1 MTPEKPDVLVHG
13 IYCQADAARRLGVD
27 RHTLARW
34 EKSLRLV
41 PHHSD
46 GHFKY
51 YLGKDIV
58 NAWRGKR

>member
-1 MTPEKPDVLVHG
+1 MTPTRPEVSPQGFYV
-13 IYCQADAARRLGVD
+13 QAEAARRLGVD

-46 GHFKY
+46 GHFKFD
-51 YLGKDIV
+51 LGKDIV
-58 NAWRGKR
+58 RAWMGR